1 MLAVAPPDTDL
12 AVRLARLESEVER
25 LHDELASVR
34 ERVPERRLALCVVS
48 GEFEKV
54 TTALMLANM
63 AAALD
68 MKVTLFFAF
77 WGVQAVTAGR
87 RFEGKNM
94 VERALTLMRRPDI
107 EALSSHR
114 FNFGGLG
121 PMVFTRLMRH
131 KGIATPSELL
141 ETARELGVELQACTT
156 SMEVF
161 GLRADELVPGVA
173 SCGAAQFLDVA
184 GRSSVSLML

>member
-1 MLAVAPPDTDL
+1 MLAAPEVGTDVAE
-12 AVRLARLESEVER
+12 RLARLETEVADLR
-25 LHDELASVR
+25 GQLASVH
-34 ERVPERRLALCVVS
+34 ERLPERRLALCVVS
-48 GEFEKV
+48 GEFERV

-68 MKVTLFFAF
+68 MKATVFFAF

-87 RFEGKNM
+87 RFNGKTM
-94 VERALTLMRRPDI
+94 MERALTLMRRPDI
-107 EALSSHR
+107 AALSSHR

-121 PMVFTRLMRH
+121 PLVFTRLMQQ
-131 KGIATPSELL
+131 KGIATPAELL

-161 GLRADELVPGVA
+161 GLRTEELVPGVA
-173 SCGAAQFLDVA
+173 CCGAAQFLDVA
-184 GRSSVSLML
+184 GRSSVSLIL